1 MSAWP
6 TPNSTFILFLGVYVT
21 TIFATAFAFGV
32 GFDVGM
38 TSFWDRWNQ
47 GVRVSVYTLRELN
60 LLTSSAE
67 AVEGYPCKVYGK

>member
-47 GVRVSVYTLRELN
+47 GVRVSIHTL
-60 LLTSSAE
+60 
-67 AVEGYPCKVYGK
+67 